1 MFFLRALCD
10 AFFLRA
16 RQLLARSHQPTRD
29 SLKDQKRLTTMLS
42 ATLRRFTLIAS
53 RRGVSSSLARTVVAS
68 SSVLAPAVAAH
79 FSTKN
84 AHEKHDVED
93 ESDIIELAKEEEEE
107 MQRGPDYEEFAA
119 KVRAHSLYRRHNDV
133 GYDVE
138 DESDLLEVAK
148 EEEQDMAK
156 GVATKKRVHLGKLVV
171 DIEDESDVIEYEKTG
186 EGVEDDE
193 ARIRAQRASAASK
206 RDGIDHDIEDESDII
221 ELAKDEVEEMEKK

>member
-1 MFFLRALCD
+1 MFFLRVLCD

-16 RQLLARSHQPTRD
+16 RQLLARSHHQRDIKQPQR
-29 SLKDQKRLTTMLS
+29 SKRLTTMLS
-42 ATLRRFTLIAS
+42 ATLRRFSLIAS
-53 RRGVSSSLARTVVAS
+53 QRGVSSSLARTVVAS
-68 SSVLAPAVAAH
+68 SSVLAPAVAAR
-79 FSTKN
+79 FSTN
-84 AHEKHDVED
+84 VHEKHDVED

-156 GVATKKRVHLGKLVV
+156 GVSTKKRVHLGKLVV
-171 DIEDESDVIEYEKTG
+171 DIEDESDVIEYGKTG

-193 ARIRAQRASAASK
+193 ARIRAQRSSAASK

-221 ELAKDEVEEMEKK
+221 ELAKDEVEEMKKK